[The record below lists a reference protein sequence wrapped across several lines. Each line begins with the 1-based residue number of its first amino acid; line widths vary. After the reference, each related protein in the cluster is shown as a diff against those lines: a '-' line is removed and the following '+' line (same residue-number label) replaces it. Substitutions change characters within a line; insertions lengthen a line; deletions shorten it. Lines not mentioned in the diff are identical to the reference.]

1 MERKVGSG
9 NYMKFWTD
17 MWIWSVFIWEIL
29 LTVFAFGTKDNEGDK
44 CERKRWQQVSMEFRL
59 EKAFR
64 VGTRESKGKFVYLIY
79 DYLVFE
85 GHFMVTTL
93 GFLWILFW
101 NSSYC
106 EIALKFTH
114 EAALGNSTSFVF
126 YNIWNS
132 GALS

>member
-1 MERKVGSG
+1 
-9 NYMKFWTD
+9 
-17 MWIWSVFIWEIL
+17 
-29 LTVFAFGTKDNEGDK
+29 
-44 CERKRWQQVSMEFRL
+44 MEFRL
-59 EKAFR
+59 EKTFR

-85 GHFMVTTL
+85 GHFMVTTF

-114 EAALGNSTSFVF
+114 EVALDLPVFFGSFGGLIGNKKITKC
-126 YNIWNS
+126 
-132 GALS
+132 L